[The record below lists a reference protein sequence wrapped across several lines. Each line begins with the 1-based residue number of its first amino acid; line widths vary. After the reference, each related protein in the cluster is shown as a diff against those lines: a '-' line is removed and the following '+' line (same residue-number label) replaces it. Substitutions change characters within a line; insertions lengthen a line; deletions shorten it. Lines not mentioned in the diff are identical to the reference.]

1 MVQKAYISKFWENC
15 HPMWEEHK
23 KEMKLNYH
31 GDYICVEPGC
41 TNGISI
47 FDYEKVLDKLMQTI
61 IEDDAED
68 IICNYTG
75 RKFKTG
81 KLKFTVE
88 KQDGDV
94 FWVSI
99 PERR

>member
-1 MVQKAYISKFWENC
+1 MAFAV
-15 HPMWEEHK
+15 
-23 KEMKLNYH
+23 NYF
-31 GDYICVEPGC
+31 DCY
-41 TNGISI
+41 SI

>member
-1 MVQKAYISKFWENC
+1 MKRAIIVQKYLRSMFSKERACRKINGR
-15 HPMWEEHK
+15 
-23 KEMKLNYH
+23 LQLRRN
-31 GDYICVEPGC
+31 VEPGC

-75 RKFKTG
+75 RMFKTG
-81 KLKFTVE
+81 KLKFSVE